1 MKNATMTTEMYKG
14 FEIVTEANST
24 CSQVIKNGIVVGGAH
39 AEDGLPSNE
48 CAKMKIDWNL
58 YK

>member
-1 MKNATMTTEMYKG
+1 MYKG